1 MEKAAIKDL
10 VYGGINE
17 MMQNRRYYYRSSVG
31 KNYSHWTDEGKEVLG
46 EFINDITQY
55 IVDAEEASLDQR
67 AKELVMKE
75 LKS

>member
-10 VYGGINE
+10 MYGGISE

-31 KNYSHWTDEGKEVLG
+31 KDYSHWTDEGKSAMENFVR
-46 EFINDITQY
+46 DITQY
-55 IVDAEEASLDQR
+55 IWEAEEKSLNER
-67 AKELVMKE
+67 AKEMVLKE